1 MKILKKTLSSLFK
14 SKNKIRDTFSKILS
28 FSKLSF
34 EDKEKIEHCL
44 LSADVG
50 WELTETIIKN
60 LKNNKKKFN
69 SWEELLIDTIKIS
82 IKNVNLKADEFK
94 KIIIIVGVN
103 GSGKTT
109 TAAKLGQYFKDKNK
123 TVTLVAADTYRA
135 AAVEQLQIW
144 SEKININFISNPNT
158 TDSASVAFDGTI
170 SGLNKNHDYI
180 IIDTAGRLHT
190 SKNLML
196 ELEKL
201 FRVVSKLSD
210 RITVCISIDGNTGQ
224 NGINQVKEFNQYLS
238 IDNIILNK
246 MDGTAKGGIALSILN
261 NLSIPISF
269 LGVGESYEDLSL
281 FDLDNYLEFLVKE

>member
-1 MKILKKTLSSLFK
+1 MKIFKKTLSSLFK

-28 FSKLSF
+28 FSELSF

-69 SWEELLIDTIKIS
+69 SWEELLIDTMKTS

-94 KIIIIVGVN
+94 QIIIIVGVN

-123 TVTLVAADTYRA
+123 KVTLVAADTYRA

-144 SEKININFISNPNT
+144 AERSNAEFVKGEQGCDAAGLAISDGLSSYIRALRQAIRNSNDGISLINVTEGALNEQSGILIRLRELSSQAAT
-158 TDSASVAFDGTI
+158 GTVEHP
-170 SGLNKNHDYI
+170 G
-180 IIDTAGRLHT
+180 
-190 SKNLML
+190 
-196 ELEKL
+196 
-201 FRVVSKLSD
+201 
-210 RITVCISIDGNTGQ
+210 GN
-224 NGINQVKEFNQYLS
+224 
-238 IDNIILNK
+238 
-246 MDGTAKGGIALSILN
+246 
-261 NLSIPISF
+261 
-269 LGVGESYEDLSL
+269 
-281 FDLDNYLEFLVKE
+281 